1 MGGIIDEQQR
11 LVPLSNAGTN
21 MTTIFK
27 TCEAWDDVVKC
38 IAVRSIVFCGEQGI
52 SYQLERD
59 EHDAAATHILAEV
72 EGEPVAAGRVRFFNQ
87 YAKLER
93 IAVRQPWRGQRLGI
107 RTTQFMIDVAQQHGY
122 AVFKLNAQA
131 HLQTFY
137 AQLGFQICGA
147 HFIEAGIDHCPMIME
162 LPR

>member
-1 MGGIIDEQQR
+1 MM
-11 LVPLSNAGTN
+11 AT
-21 MTTIFK
+21 FK
-27 TCEAWDDVVKC
+27 LCESWDDVVKC

-59 EHDAAATHILAEV
+59 EHDASATHVLAEI
-72 EGEPVAAGRVRFFNQ
+72 GSEPVAAARLRFFKD

-93 IAVRQPWRGQRLGI
+93 IAVRQPWRGQRLGYAI
-107 RTTQFMIDVAQQHGY
+107 TQFMIDTAKQREY
-122 AVFKLNAQA
+122 KLFKLNAQA

-137 AQLGFQICGA
+137 AAHGFQVCGE
-147 HFIEAGIDHCPMIME
+147 HFMEAGIDHCPMTMQ